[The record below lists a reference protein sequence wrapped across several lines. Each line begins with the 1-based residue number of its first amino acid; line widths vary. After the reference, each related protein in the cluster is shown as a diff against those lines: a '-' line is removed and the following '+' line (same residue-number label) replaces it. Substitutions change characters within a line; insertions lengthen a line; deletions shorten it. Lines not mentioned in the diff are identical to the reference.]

1 MHEAKIVSETFAELL
16 VQRLKA
22 QASLLRSLTGHPTLV
37 GTGRESAFRQLL
49 HELVPRRYEVLEGTI
64 AGDAGARARR
74 QVDCM
79 IVDTFDF
86 PTLFRS
92 GNLAVVLRQ
101 AVRAIIELKGAIVAV
116 DKPRSETFRDLLVQ
130 IGRTKEQLQLD
141 AGVITVLFLFE
152 DDITMPEL
160 RAWLEEAIDARNRW
174 AATGEQ
180 KASRDALST
189 VMLPKYIVTSE
200 GLVVEKLLSGTTYRF
215 YETEPAVAVAFLIA
229 NLLRAVALPPEE
241 DEPPEMPAAD
251 TTARAPSSRLMAA
264 YAAYNEL
271 AEHFGS
277 PTLPDPSG
285 PDLNLTAP
293 PSMS

>member
-1 MHEAKIVSETFAELL
+1 MSETFAELL

-49 HELVPRRYEVLEGTI
+49 HELVPRRYEILEGTI

-79 IVDTFDF
+79 IVDTFEF
-86 PTLFRS
+86 PTLFRV

-101 AVRAIIELKGAIVAV
+101 AVRAIIELKGAIVAI
-116 DKPRSETFRDLLVQ
+116 DKSRSDAFRDLLVQ
-130 IGRTKEQLQLD
+130 IGRTQEQLQLD
-141 AGVITVLFLFE
+141 VGVVSVMFLFDE
-152 DDITMPEL
+152 DITASEL
-160 RAWLEEAIDARNRW
+160 RAWIEEAIEARNRW
-174 AATGEQ
+174 AATGQQ
-180 KASRDALST
+180 KSDRDALSAA
-189 VMLPKYIVTSE
+189 VLPSFIVTSE
-200 GLVVEKLLSGTTYRF
+200 GLVVEKILDMPVYRF
-215 YETEPAVAVAFLIA
+215 YETDPAVAVAFLIA
-229 NLLRAVALPPEE
+229 NLLRAVALPPEKRE
-241 DEPPEMPAAD
+241 LPAMPGSELVE
-251 TTARAPSSRLMAA
+251 TVPSPKLLAA
-264 YAAYNEL
+264 YTEL

-285 PDLNLTAP
+285 PDLDLTNA